1 MESMAMY
8 RRDSSHDM
16 GLLELGPL
24 GLTGARLDLD
34 DLPLVVADGDG
45 LDVVQSRQT
54 TRGWLPGVVTDDGTG
69 EMVLTDGE
77 PDGQIDAA
85 ADRSLGTHPGLARGP
100 EAAKVCGPGGRE
112 SVCVSERCVEAVRMS
127 LCAG

>member
-8 RRDSSHDM
+8 RRHSSHGM

-45 LDVVQSRQT
+45 LDVAQSRQRQGGGSPVSLLT
-54 TRGWLPGVVTDDGTG
+54 TIERWYLQTD
-69 EMVLTDGE
+69 
-77 PDGQIDAA
+77 
-85 ADRSLGTHPGLARGP
+85 R
-100 EAAKVCGPGGRE
+100 
-112 SVCVSERCVEAVRMS
+112 
-127 LCAG
+127 

>member
-8 RRDSSHDM
+8 RRHSSHGM

-45 LDVVQSRQT
+45 LDVAQSRQT
-54 TRGWLPGVVTDDGTG
+54 TRGWLPGVITDDDRRDGTYRQ
-69 EMVLTDGE
+69 TDRR
-77 PDGQIDAA
+77 
-85 ADRSLGTHPGLARGP
+85 ADRRG
-100 EAAKVCGPGGRE
+100 GGQ
-112 SVCVSERCVEAVRMS
+112 V
-127 LCAG
+127 GG

>member
-34 DLPLVVADGDG
+34 DMPLVVADGDG
-45 LDVVQSRQT
+45 PRRSTESADDKGVTSRC
-54 TRGWLPGVVTDDGTG
+54 
-69 EMVLTDGE
+69 
-77 PDGQIDAA
+77 
-85 ADRSLGTHPGLARGP
+85 HY
-100 EAAKVCGPGGRE
+100 
-112 SVCVSERCVEAVRMS
+112 
-127 LCAG
+127 